1 MPAREDTI
9 NVQLGEVLQDLRPTS
24 WRVLAEHQRTLRGT
38 NARPDVLIEEP
49 SGWPVVIE
57 AERENHASAEA
68 DALARLGAVVDETG
82 RPIESAIALVY
93 PADVREQTGGKAT
106 RAALNATD
114 GLEYAL
120 YTATSGDAVER
131 LPESGWLRGGV
142 RDLAMLAQRASVP
155 AQHVQRLSDVLEQG
169 IRAAANRFMMRLP
182 SRSPGLV
189 GADIAALLG
198 QTDDEAGQT
207 RRMAMTVL
215 INALIFHAALSDSS
229 FQVAQELRGKDG
241 ASRGVAPLSDF
252 RADTDRFHL
261 GTLSDEWLR
270 ILNVNYWPIFAAA
283 RAILRRLPAAT
294 AGQVLGPLW
303 DAAMELV
310 QGGVTRS
317 HDLTGVIFQRLIA
330 DREFLATFYTRPEA
344 AMLLASLAL
353 SPRGAP
359 RGADWGDLD
368 CLREVQIADF
378 ACGTGTLLTAAYQ
391 RTSMLHELHGG
402 DPAALHGAMMQTGLV
417 GVDVLNI
424 AVHLTASML
433 ASTHP
438 ETPFNGDSLLTM
450 PYGALSDELNGERVA
465 IGSLDLFAEGI
476 QAGLLRRAT
485 AVTSGGY
492 APEDVT
498 DLMSRIGHGR
508 FDVVIMNPPFTRQGG
523 QEAELRGVA
532 NPAFAAFDTPPDVRD
547 LMQARLVA
555 VAGRER
561 LGNGN
566 AGLASHFTDLA
577 LRKLR
582 ENGALAMVLPLSALS
597 GSAWQKARNA
607 IAESC
612 HDVVVVTIAA
622 AGSDDRSFSADT
634 GIAECLLIARKGK
647 PETDRPRGIFV
658 ALRNRPS
665 SEAWA
670 SEVGRAIDRART
682 SADGRITRTHDAAAV
697 QEPMLLVGDDTV
709 GQMVAANLPERGPWP
724 IAGIRDFDL
733 AVVASSVE
741 EGVLRLPAWPTAE
754 STGLPIVP
762 IGEIAG
768 RGPYHLDVH
777 GDKTDG
783 SPRGPFRLLKPAYS
797 AVPTYPMLWA
807 HNSAAQRTLRVE
819 SDSEGQVKA
828 FPRQQAEVDQKAEQ
842 VWTTA
847 TRAHINCDLQFNAN
861 SLIAAMTERPC
872 IGGRAWPS
880 VILARHDDEYAFS
893 LWCNSTLGLLLY
905 WWSSNKSQSGRGT
918 VTVTSIPNIPT
929 LDTRTLTDEQRA
941 AARDAFEAMREL
953 RFLPFDQ
960 IDEDPAR
967 AELDRRLLVDVLGL
981 PASLCEEGGPIDLL
995 RRKLAR
1001 EPQIHGGKKSR
1012 VVFTDDGGE
1021 KSQRRHDRD

>member
-1 MPAREDTI
+1 MRAREDTI
-9 NVQLGEVLQDLRPTS
+9 NVQLGEVLQELRPTS
-24 WRVLAEHQRTLRGT
+24 WRVLAEHQRTLRNT
-38 NARPDVLIEEP
+38 TARPDILIEEP
-49 SGWPVVIE
+49 AGWPVVIE
-57 AERENHASAEA
+57 AERENHAAAET
-68 DALARLGAVVDETG
+68 DARARLGEIVHQTG
-82 RPIESAIALVY
+82 RPIESAVALVY
-93 PADVREQTGGKAT
+93 PPDVREQTGGPQI
-106 RAALNATD
+106 RAALAASD
-114 GLEYAL
+114 ALEYAL
-120 YTATSGDAVER
+120 YTDAAGGTVER
-131 LPESGWLRGGV
+131 LPSSGWLRGSA
-142 RDLAMLAQRASVP
+142 RDLAMLIHRASVP
-155 AQHVQRLSDVLEQG
+155 AQHVQRLSDILEQG
-169 IRAAANRFMMRLP
+169 IRTAANRFMLRLP

-189 GADIAALLG
+189 GAEIAALLG

-229 FQVAQELRGKDG
+229 FQVAQPLRGADG

-261 GTLSDEWLR
+261 GELSDEWQR

-303 DAAMELV
+303 DTATELV

-344 AMLLASLAL
+344 AVLLASLAL
-353 SPRGAP
+353 PPRGAP
-359 RGADWGDLD
+359 RGAEWGDLD
-368 CLREVQIADF
+368 SLREVQIADF
-378 ACGTGTLLTAAYQ
+378 ACGTGTLLAAAYQ
-391 RTSMLHELHGG
+391 RTSILHELHGG

-450 PYGALSDELNGERVA
+450 PYGALSDELDGERVA
-465 IGSLDLFAEGI
+465 IGSLDLFADGI

-547 LMQARLVA
+547 LMQARLLA
-555 VAGRER
+555 VAGEQR

-597 GSAWQKARNA
+597 GSAWQKGRSA
-607 IAESC
+607 IADLC
-612 HDVVVVTIAA
+612 HDIVVVTIAA
-622 AGSDDRSFSADT
+622 AGSGDRSFSADT

-647 PETDRPRGIFV
+647 PESDRPRGTFV
-658 ALRNRPS
+658 ALRNRPR

-670 SEVGRAIDRART
+670 SEVGRAIDRARAV
-682 SADGRITRTHDAAAV
+682 ADDRAAPADDAAAI
-697 QEPMLLVGDDTV
+697 QEPMLAVGDDAI
-709 GQMVAANLPERGPWP
+709 GQMIAARLPERGPWP

-733 AVVASSVE
+733 AVAASALE
-741 EGVLRLPAWPTAE
+741 DGLLRLPAEPAAE
-754 STGLPIVP
+754 SMTLPIVP

-768 RGPYHLDVH
+768 RGPYDLDIR
-777 GDKTDG
+777 GDQKDG
-783 SPRGPFRLLKPAYS
+783 SPRGPFQLVQPAYN
-797 AVPTYPMLWA
+797 AAPTYPMLWS
-807 HNSAAQRTLRVE
+807 HNSPAQRTLTVE

-828 FPRQQAEVDQKAEQ
+828 FPQRQSEVDQKAEQ
-842 VWTTA
+842 VWATA
-847 TRAHINCDLQFNAN
+847 TRAHANRDLQFNAN
-861 SLIAAMTERPC
+861 SLVVAMTDRPC

-880 VILARHDDEYAFS
+880 VVFARRDDEYAFS

-929 LDTRTLTDEQRA
+929 LDTRALTDERHA
-941 AARDAFEAMREL
+941 AAREAFEAMREL

-981 PASLCEEGGPIDLL
+981 PASLCEPDGPIDLL

-1012 VVFTDDGGE
+1012 VVFTDDGE

>member
-9 NVQLGEVLQDLRPTS
+9 NVQLGEVLQELRPTS
-24 WRVLAEHQRTLRGT
+24 WRVLAEHQRTLRDT
-38 NARPDVLIEEP
+38 NARPDILIEEP
-49 SGWPVVIE
+49 AGWPVVIE
-57 AERENHASAEA
+57 AERENHASAES
-68 DALARLGAVVDETG
+68 DAQARLGVVVNETD

-106 RAALNATD
+106 RAALHATD
-114 GLEYAL
+114 ALEYAL
-120 YTATSGDAVER
+120 YTATAGDTIER
-131 LPESGWLRGGV
+131 LPETGWLRGSA
-142 RDLAMLAQRASVP
+142 RDLAMLIHRASVP
-155 AQHVQRLSDVLEQG
+155 AQHVQRLSEILEHG
-169 IRAAANRFMMRLP
+169 IRVAANRFMLRQPSRLP
-182 SRSPGLV
+182 GTV
-189 GADIAALLG
+189 GPDIAALLG

-215 INALIFHAALSDSS
+215 INAMLFHSALSDAS
-229 FQVAQELRGKDG
+229 FQVAEQLRDADG
-241 ASRGVAPLSDF
+241 ASRDVAPLSDF
-252 RADTDRFHL
+252 RIDTDIFRLDQLRF
-261 GTLSDEWLR
+261 EWQR

-283 RAILRRLPAAT
+283 RAILQRLPAAT

-303 DAAMELV
+303 NAATDLV

-344 AMLLASLAL
+344 AVLLASLAL
-353 SPRGAP
+353 PPRRAP

-378 ACGTGTLLTAAYQ
+378 ACGTGTLLAAAYQ
-391 RTSMLHELHGG
+391 RTSILHELDGG

-438 ETPFNGDSLLTM
+438 KTPFNGDSLLTM

-547 LMQARLVA
+547 LMQARLLA
-555 VAGRER
+555 VTGDQR

-566 AGLASHFTDLA
+566 AGLASHFADLA

-582 ENGALAMVLPLSALS
+582 ENGVLAMVLPLSALS
-597 GSAWQKARNA
+597 GSAWQKVRSA
-607 IAESC
+607 IADLC
-612 HDVVVVTIAA
+612 HDIIVVTIAA
-622 AGSDDRSFSADT
+622 AGSGDRSFSADT

-647 PETDRPRGIFV
+647 PESDHPRGMFV
-658 ALRNRPS
+658 ALRNRPR

-670 SEVGRAIDRART
+670 SEVGQAINHARAVADDRTAP
-682 SADGRITRTHDAAAV
+682 ADDAAV
-697 QEPMLLVGDDTV
+697 IHEPILSVGDDMV
-709 GQMVAANLPERGPWP
+709 GQMVVAALPERGPWP

-733 AVVASSVE
+733 AVAASSLE
-741 EGVLRLPAWPTAE
+741 DGILRLPAWPLAE
-754 STGLPIVP
+754 STELPIVP
-762 IGEIAG
+762 IGEIAE

-777 GDKTDG
+777 GDKKDG
-783 SPRGPFRLLKPAYS
+783 SPRGPFRLLMPAYN
-797 AVPTYPMLWA
+797 AAPTYPMLWA
-807 HNSAAQRTLRVE
+807 RNSPGQRTLRVE
-819 SDSEGQVKA
+819 SDSEGQVKT
-828 FPRQQAEVDQKAEQ
+828 FPPEQADVDQKAEQ
-842 VWTTA
+842 VWATA
-847 TRAHINCDLQFNAN
+847 TRAHINSDLQFNAN
-861 SLIAAMTERPC
+861 SLVVAMTERPC

-880 VILARHDDEYAFS
+880 VIFARRDDEYAFS

-929 LDTRTLTDEQRA
+929 LDTRALTDAQHA
-941 AARDAFEAMREL
+941 AAREAFEAMRNH

-1012 VVFTDDGGE
+1012 VVFTEDGGE
-1021 KSQRRHDRD
+1021 KNQRRSDRD